1 MRTHPS
7 RQSDRASIAPVN
19 PQEKD
24 LAAAAS
30 QIAGASRGKQMAGGL
45 TGLSSQPRR
54 RRVPS
59 RKSQWQQS
67 ARLQSAGPSRGVLHA
82 RQIQSPRIIHT
93 FQHSCCARYA
103 LRFSSPQNADG
114 FHLPRVHFPPL
125 ACRHILVIAVG
136 DARCAGLGKYSVV
149 NVLDEHERT
158 MAFAEIALGQIKSL
172 RQTAIPR
179 NYEIWYVY
187 ATGYN
192 PPLNKIINETL
203 ARNGRLTESDLEQI
217 YETYLSHLKITDR
230 IDKVGARVIGEIDD
244 VMSLI
249 TDALGVSVSYDA
261 TLSEANEK
269 LSAAGDRDTVKPI
282 IEMLIKATGE
292 MRETNTA
299 LEERLTLSKT
309 EISNLQQSLE
319 AIRAESL
326 TDPLTGLGNRKYFD
340 RMIDVAVQNALAN
353 NEPLSL
359 LMFDIDHFK
368 SFNDS
373 YGHLTG
379 DQVLRLVSN
388 SLKQTIKGQDITAR
402 YGGEEFAVVLPNTA
416 LRQALTV
423 ADHIRRAVMA
433 KELKKK
439 STGEILGRV
448 TISVGVSMLK
458 PGDDT
463 DALIERADAC
473 LYVAKRNGRNR
484 VICEVDPEYATE
496 NHGQACVSKA
506 AG

>member
-1 MRTHPS
+1 M
-7 RQSDRASIAPVN
+7 V
-19 PQEKD
+19 K
-24 LAAAAS
+24 
-30 QIAGASRGKQMAGGL
+30 
-45 TGLSSQPRR
+45 
-54 RRVPS
+54 
-59 RKSQWQQS
+59 
-67 ARLQSAGPSRGVLHA
+67 
-82 RQIQSPRIIHT
+82 
-93 FQHSCCARYA
+93 
-103 LRFSSPQNADG
+103 
-114 FHLPRVHFPPL
+114 
-125 ACRHILVIAVG
+125 
-136 DARCAGLGKYSVV
+136 
-149 NVLDEHERT
+149 VLDEHERT
-158 MAFAEIALGQIKSL
+158 MAFAEVALGQIRSL
-172 RQTAIPR
+172 RQAAIPR

-192 PPLNKIINETL
+192 APLNKIINETL
-203 ARNGRLTESDLEQI
+203 ARNGKLTEADLEQI
-217 YETYLSHLKITDR
+217 YETYLSHLKTTDR

-244 VMSLI
+244 VMVLLS
-249 TDALGVSVSYDA
+249 DALGVSASYDA
-261 TLSEANEK
+261 SLNGASERLS
-269 LSAAGDRDTVKPI
+269 SAESHDQ
-282 IEMLIKATGE
+282 IKAIVQSLAKATDE
-292 MRETNTA
+292 MRETNKA
-299 LEERLTLSKT
+299 LEARLMLSRN

-340 RMIDVAVQNALAN
+340 RMIETAVQTAQATG
-353 NEPLSL
+353 EPLSL
-359 LMFDIDHFK
+359 MMFDIDHFK

-379 DQVLRLVSN
+379 DQVLRLVGM

-402 YGGEEFAVVLPNTA
+402 YGGEEFVVVLPSTA

-473 LYVAKRNGRNR
+473 LYAAKRNGRNR
-484 VICEVDPEYATE
+484 VICEVDPEYAAET
-496 NHGQACVSKA
+496 QSQVA
-506 AG
+506 

>member
-1 MRTHPS
+1 M
-7 RQSDRASIAPVN
+7 
-19 PQEKD
+19 
-24 LAAAAS
+24 
-30 QIAGASRGKQMAGGL
+30 
-45 TGLSSQPRR
+45 
-54 RRVPS
+54 
-59 RKSQWQQS
+59 
-67 ARLQSAGPSRGVLHA
+67 
-82 RQIQSPRIIHT
+82 
-93 FQHSCCARYA
+93 
-103 LRFSSPQNADG
+103 
-114 FHLPRVHFPPL
+114 
-125 ACRHILVIAVG
+125 
-136 DARCAGLGKYSVV
+136 
-149 NVLDEHERT
+149 LDEHERT
-158 MAFAEIALGQIKSL
+158 MAFAEVALGQIRSL
-172 RQTAIPR
+172 RQTAVPR

-192 PPLNKIINETL
+192 APLNKIINETL
-203 ARNGRLTESDLEQI
+203 ARSGKLTEADLEQI
-217 YETYLSHLKITDR
+217 YDTYLSHIKTTDR

-244 VMSLI
+244 VMVLL
-249 TDALGVSVSYDA
+249 TDALGMSASYNASLDGA
-261 TLSEANEK
+261 TQK
-269 LSAAGDRDTVKPI
+269 LSSAKSREQVKAVVQSL
-282 IEMLIKATGE
+282 MKSTHE
-292 MRETNTA
+292 MRETNRA
-299 LEERLTLSKT
+299 LEERLTLSKS

-340 RMIDVAVQNALAN
+340 RMIEMEVQNAQAAG
-353 NEPLSL
+353 EPLSL

-379 DQVLRLVSN
+379 DQVLRLVGL
-388 SLKQTIKGQDITAR
+388 SLKQTIKGRDITAR

-463 DALIERADAC
+463 DSLIERADAC
-473 LYVAKRNGRNR
+473 LYAAKRNGRNR
-484 VICEVDPEYATE
+484 VVCEVDPEYTAET
-496 NHGQACVSKA
+496 QSQVA
-506 AG
+506 

>member
-1 MRTHPS
+1 M
-7 RQSDRASIAPVN
+7 V
-19 PQEKD
+19 K
-24 LAAAAS
+24 
-30 QIAGASRGKQMAGGL
+30 
-45 TGLSSQPRR
+45 
-54 RRVPS
+54 
-59 RKSQWQQS
+59 
-67 ARLQSAGPSRGVLHA
+67 
-82 RQIQSPRIIHT
+82 
-93 FQHSCCARYA
+93 
-103 LRFSSPQNADG
+103 
-114 FHLPRVHFPPL
+114 
-125 ACRHILVIAVG
+125 
-136 DARCAGLGKYSVV
+136 
-149 NVLDEHERT
+149 VLDEHERT
-158 MAFAEIALGQIKSL
+158 MAFAEVALGQIRSL

-179 NYEIWYVY
+179 NYEIWFVY

-192 PPLNKIINETL
+192 APLNKIINETL
-203 ARNGRLTESDLEQI
+203 ARSGKLTEADLDQI
-217 YETYLSHLKITDR
+217 YETYLSHIKTTDR

-244 VMSLI
+244 VMKVLG
-249 TDALGVSVSYDA
+249 DALEMTGSYDA
-261 TLSEANEK
+261 SLWGATEK
-269 LSAAGDRDTVKPI
+269 LSTAPESR
-282 IEMLIKATGE
+282 EQIKSIVETLLHSTSE
-292 MRETNTA
+292 MRETNKA
-299 LEERLTLSKT
+299 LEDRLTLSKS

-340 RMIDVAVQNALAN
+340 RMIDMAVQGALASG
-353 NEPLSL
+353 EPLSL
-359 LMFDIDHFK
+359 LLVDIDHFK

-379 DQVLRLVSN
+379 DQVLRLVGL

-458 PGDDT
+458 QGDDT

-473 LYVAKRNGRNR
+473 LYAAKRNGRNR
-484 VICEVDPEYATE
+484 VICEADPEFAVETH
-496 NHGQACVSKA
+496 NRVA
-506 AG
+506 

>member
-1 MRTHPS
+1 
-7 RQSDRASIAPVN
+7 
-19 PQEKD
+19 
-24 LAAAAS
+24 
-30 QIAGASRGKQMAGGL
+30 
-45 TGLSSQPRR
+45 
-54 RRVPS
+54 
-59 RKSQWQQS
+59 
-67 ARLQSAGPSRGVLHA
+67 
-82 RQIQSPRIIHT
+82 
-93 FQHSCCARYA
+93 
-103 LRFSSPQNADG
+103 
-114 FHLPRVHFPPL
+114 
-125 ACRHILVIAVG
+125 
-136 DARCAGLGKYSVV
+136 VV
-149 NVLDEHERT
+149 KVLDEHERT
-158 MAFAEIALGQIKSL
+158 MAFAEVALGQIRSL

-192 PPLNKIINETL
+192 AALNKIINETL
-203 ARNGRLTESDLEQI
+203 ARNGKLTEADLEQI
-217 YETYLSHLKITDR
+217 YDTYLSHIKTTDR

-244 VMSLI
+244 VMGLL
-249 TDALGVSVSYDA
+249 TDALSMSSSYDSSLDGA
-261 TLSEANEK
+261 SRK
-269 LSAAGDRDTVKPI
+269 LSDANTREQVQAIVESLVKSTREMRDTNKV
-282 IEMLIKATGE
+282 
-292 MRETNTA
+292 
-299 LEERLTLSKT
+299 LEERLLLSKN

-340 RMIDVAVQNALAN
+340 RMIEQAVQHALAQS
-353 NEPLSL
+353 EPLSL

-379 DQVLRLVSN
+379 DHVLRLVGM

-423 ADHIRRAVMA
+423 ADHIRRAVMS

-458 PGDDT
+458 QGDDT
-463 DALIERADAC
+463 DSLIERADAC
-473 LYVAKRNGRNR
+473 LYAAKRNGRNR
-484 VICEVDPEYATE
+484 VICEVDPEYVAET
-496 NHGQACVSKA
+496 HSQVA
-506 AG
+506 

>member
-1 MRTHPS
+1 
-7 RQSDRASIAPVN
+7 
-19 PQEKD
+19 
-24 LAAAAS
+24 L
-30 QIAGASRGKQMAGGL
+30 GAVK
-45 TGLSSQPRR
+45 
-54 RRVPS
+54 
-59 RKSQWQQS
+59 
-67 ARLQSAGPSRGVLHA
+67 
-82 RQIQSPRIIHT
+82 
-93 FQHSCCARYA
+93 
-103 LRFSSPQNADG
+103 
-114 FHLPRVHFPPL
+114 
-125 ACRHILVIAVG
+125 
-136 DARCAGLGKYSVV
+136 
-149 NVLDEHERT
+149 VLDEHERT
-158 MAFAEIALGQIKSL
+158 MAFAELALGQIRSL

-192 PPLNKIINETL
+192 SPLNKIINETL
-203 ARNGRLTESDLEQI
+203 TRNGKLTEADLEQI
-217 YETYLSHLKITDR
+217 YETYLSHIKTTER

-244 VMSLI
+244 VMKLI
-249 TDALGVSVSYDA
+249 GDALGISAYYDA
-261 TLSEANEK
+261 SLSSAVRELSSAHSREQVKAVVEK
-269 LSAAGDRDTVKPI
+269 LMRSTSEMRDTNK
-282 IEMLIKATGE
+282 
-292 MRETNTA
+292 A
-299 LEERLTLSKT
+299 LEERLTLSKA
-309 EISNLQQSLE
+309 EISNLQHSLE

-340 RMIDVAVQNALAN
+340 RSIDTAVQNALASG
-353 NEPLSL
+353 EPLSL

-379 DQVLRLVSN
+379 DQVLRLVGM

-423 ADHIRRAVMA
+423 ADHIRRAVMS

-458 PGDDT
+458 PDDDT

-473 LYVAKRNGRNR
+473 LYAAKRNGRNR
-484 VICEVDPEYATE
+484 VICEADPEYVAET
-496 NHGQACVSKA
+496 NSQVA
-506 AG
+506 

>member
-1 MRTHPS
+1 M
-7 RQSDRASIAPVN
+7 I
-19 PQEKD
+19 K
-24 LAAAAS
+24 
-30 QIAGASRGKQMAGGL
+30 
-45 TGLSSQPRR
+45 
-54 RRVPS
+54 
-59 RKSQWQQS
+59 
-67 ARLQSAGPSRGVLHA
+67 
-82 RQIQSPRIIHT
+82 
-93 FQHSCCARYA
+93 
-103 LRFSSPQNADG
+103 
-114 FHLPRVHFPPL
+114 
-125 ACRHILVIAVG
+125 
-136 DARCAGLGKYSVV
+136 
-149 NVLDEHERT
+149 VLDEHERT
-158 MAFAEIALGQIKSL
+158 MAFAEVALGQIKSL
-172 RQTAIPR
+172 RQAAIPR
-179 NYEIWYVY
+179 NYEVWYVY

-192 PPLNKIINETL
+192 PELNKIVNETL
-203 ARNGRLTESDLEQI
+203 ARNGKLTEADLEQI
-217 YETYLSHLKITDR
+217 YETYLSQIKTTDR

-244 VMSLI
+244 VMTLI
-249 TDALGVSVSYDA
+249 SDALGMSASYDESLSGA
-261 TLSEANEK
+261 TKK
-269 LSAAGDRDTVKPI
+269 LSAARDREQVKAIVETLVKSTREMRDTNK
-282 IEMLIKATGE
+282 
-292 MRETNTA
+292 A
-299 LEERLTLSKT
+299 LEDRLTLSKS

-340 RMIDVAVQNALAN
+340 RSIEMAVQTALASG
-353 NEPLSL
+353 EPLSL

-379 DQVLRLVSN
+379 DQVLRLVGM

-473 LYVAKRNGRNR
+473 LYAAKRNGRNR
-484 VICEVDPEYATE
+484 VICEADPEYAAET
-496 NHGQACVSKA
+496 HSQVA
-506 AG
+506 

>member
-1 MRTHPS
+1 M
-7 RQSDRASIAPVN
+7 V
-19 PQEKD
+19 K
-24 LAAAAS
+24 
-30 QIAGASRGKQMAGGL
+30 
-45 TGLSSQPRR
+45 
-54 RRVPS
+54 
-59 RKSQWQQS
+59 
-67 ARLQSAGPSRGVLHA
+67 
-82 RQIQSPRIIHT
+82 
-93 FQHSCCARYA
+93 
-103 LRFSSPQNADG
+103 
-114 FHLPRVHFPPL
+114 
-125 ACRHILVIAVG
+125 
-136 DARCAGLGKYSVV
+136 
-149 NVLDEHERT
+149 VLDEHERT
-158 MAFAEIALGQIKSL
+158 MAFAEVALGQIRSL

-179 NYEIWYVY
+179 NYEIWYIY

-192 PPLNKIINETL
+192 APLNKIINETL
-203 ARNGRLTESDLEQI
+203 ARHGRLSEADLDQI
-217 YETYLSHLKITDR
+217 YETYLSHLKTTDR

-244 VMSLI
+244 VMQLLG
-249 TDALGVSVSYDA
+249 DALGMSATYDA
-261 TLSEANEK
+261 SLHGASEK
-269 LSAAGDRDTVKPI
+269 LSAAETRDQVKAVV
-282 IEMLIKATGE
+282 ETLVKSTRE
-292 MRETNTA
+292 MRETNKA
-299 LEERLTLSKT
+299 LEARLTLSKN

-340 RMIDVAVQNALAN
+340 RMIEMAVQSALAN
-353 NEPLSL
+353 GEPLSL

-379 DQVLRLVSN
+379 DQVLRLVGM

-423 ADHIRRAVMA
+423 ADHILRAVMA

-463 DALIERADAC
+463 DALIERADGC
-473 LYVAKRNGRNR
+473 LYAAKRNGRNR
-484 VICEVDPEYATE
+484 VVCEVDPEYAAET
-496 NHGQACVSKA
+496 QSQVA
-506 AG
+506 

>member
-1 MRTHPS
+1 M
-7 RQSDRASIAPVN
+7 
-19 PQEKD
+19 
-24 LAAAAS
+24 
-30 QIAGASRGKQMAGGL
+30 
-45 TGLSSQPRR
+45 
-54 RRVPS
+54 
-59 RKSQWQQS
+59 
-67 ARLQSAGPSRGVLHA
+67 
-82 RQIQSPRIIHT
+82 
-93 FQHSCCARYA
+93 F
-103 LRFSSPQNADG
+103 
-114 FHLPRVHFPPL
+114 
-125 ACRHILVIAVG
+125 
-136 DARCAGLGKYSVV
+136 
-149 NVLDEHERT
+149 DEHERT
-158 MAFAEIALGQIKSL
+158 MAFAELALGQIRSL
-172 RQTAIPR
+172 RQSAVPR

-192 PPLNKIINETL
+192 SPLNKIINETL
-203 ARNGRLTESDLEQI
+203 ARNGHLTEADLEQI
-217 YETYLSHLKITDR
+217 YETYLSHLKTTDR

-244 VMSLI
+244 VMRLI
-249 TDALGVSVSYDA
+249 DDALEMSTSYDA
-261 TLSEANEK
+261 SLSGAGEK
-269 LSAAGDRDTVKPI
+269 LTSAQSREEIRSVVDTLTKSTHEMRDTNK
-282 IEMLIKATGE
+282 
-292 MRETNTA
+292 A
-299 LEERLTLSKT
+299 LEERLALSRT

-340 RMIDVAVQNALAN
+340 RSIETLVQSAMASG
-353 NEPLSL
+353 EPLSL

-379 DQVLRLVSN
+379 DQVLRLVGM

-423 ADHIRRAVMA
+423 ADHIRRAVMS

-463 DALIERADAC
+463 DSLIERADAC
-473 LYVAKRNGRNR
+473 LYAAKRAGRNR
-484 VICEVDPEYATE
+484 VICEADPEYAAET
-496 NHGQACVSKA
+496 QVQVA
-506 AG
+506 

>member
-1 MRTHPS
+1 
-7 RQSDRASIAPVN
+7 
-19 PQEKD
+19 
-24 LAAAAS
+24 
-30 QIAGASRGKQMAGGL
+30 
-45 TGLSSQPRR
+45 
-54 RRVPS
+54 
-59 RKSQWQQS
+59 
-67 ARLQSAGPSRGVLHA
+67 
-82 RQIQSPRIIHT
+82 
-93 FQHSCCARYA
+93 
-103 LRFSSPQNADG
+103 
-114 FHLPRVHFPPL
+114 
-125 ACRHILVIAVG
+125 
-136 DARCAGLGKYSVV
+136 VV
-149 NVLDEHERT
+149 KVLDEHERT
-158 MAFAEIALGQIKSL
+158 MAFAELALGQIKSL

-192 PPLNKIINETL
+192 AALNKIINETL
-203 ARNGRLTESDLEQI
+203 ARNGKLTEADLEQI
-217 YETYLSHLKITDR
+217 YETYLSQTKTTER

-244 VMSLI
+244 VMTLI
-249 TDALGVSVSYDA
+249 VDALGMSASYHDSLSSA
-261 TLSEANEK
+261 TEQLAV
-269 LSAAGDRDTVKPI
+269 AQDRDQVKPI
-282 IEMLIKATGE
+282 VASLLQSTRE
-292 MRETNTA
+292 MRDTNKA
-299 LEERLTLSKT
+299 LEDRLSLSKT

-340 RMIDVAVQNALAN
+340 RSIETAVQNALADG
-353 NEPLSL
+353 EPLSL

-379 DQVLRLVSN
+379 DQVLRLVGM
-388 SLKQTIKGQDITAR
+388 SLRQTIKGQDITAR
-402 YGGEEFAVVLPNTA
+402 YGGEEFAVVLPSTA

-473 LYVAKRNGRNR
+473 LYAAKRNGRNR
-484 VICEVDPEYATE
+484 VICEVDPEYTAE
-496 NHGQACVSKA
+496 SHSQVA
-506 AG
+506 